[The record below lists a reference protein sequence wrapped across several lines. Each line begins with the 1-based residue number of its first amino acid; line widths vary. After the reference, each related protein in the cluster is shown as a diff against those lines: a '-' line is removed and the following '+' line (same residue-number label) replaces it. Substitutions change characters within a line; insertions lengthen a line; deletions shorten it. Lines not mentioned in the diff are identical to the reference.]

1 MLNAKYL
8 VFFKSLLSKK
18 HNSNT
23 KHTIT
28 INCINFT
35 VNNVMP
41 MKKGKC
47 VLIDNHDS
55 FVYNLFQLLNEILPN
70 EVLVMKNDEIDY
82 KILDQAK
89 LLIISPGPDLPINAG
104 DLMYILKEYYDKL
117 PILGICLGHQAI
129 GEYFGGKLKMLK
141 NVFHGQRS
149 VLKLNNIDE
158 AIFDNLTSKISVGR
172 YHSWVVDSLSLPSC
186 LKILSA
192 DKDGE
197 IMAIRHTK
205 YKIYGFQFHPESIM
219 TPQGKTLIKNFVKLA
234 S

>member
-1 MLNAKYL
+1 MYCWLLN
-8 VFFKSLLSKK
+8 FSKQIIIRK
-18 HNSNT
+18 LITST
-23 KHTIT
+23 KHSIN

-35 VNNVMP
+35 KNKKAAL
-41 MKKGKC
+41 KKGMC

-55 FVYNLFQLLNEILPN
+55 FVYNLFQLINEILPN
-70 EVLVMKNDEIDY
+70 EVLVMKNDEIDN

-89 LLIISPGPDLPINAG
+89 LLIISPGPDLPKNAG
-104 DLMYILKEYYDKL
+104 ELMNILKEYHTKL

-172 YHSWVVDSLSLPSC
+172 YHSWVVDSTNFPTC
-186 LKILSA
+186 LKIISL

-197 IMAIRHTK
+197 IMAMRHAK
-205 YKIYGFQFHPESIM
+205 YKIYSFQFHPESIM
-219 TPQGKTLIKNFVKLA
+219 TPQGKTLIQNFVKIA